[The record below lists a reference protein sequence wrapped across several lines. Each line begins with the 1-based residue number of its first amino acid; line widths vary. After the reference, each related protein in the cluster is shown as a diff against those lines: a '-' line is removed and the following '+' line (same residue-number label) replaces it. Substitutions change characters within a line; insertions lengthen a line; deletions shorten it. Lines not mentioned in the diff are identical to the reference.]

1 MLHPLSTCFF
11 PSDISFLFV
20 NSGPITADT
29 ATPTHMS
36 TPRDIWFAQS
46 DTGPTRKSDETAVS
60 YFVSVRLFPRCKFI
74 LNKVSELK
82 FDWDKK
88 SICHFVIKGLHVPH
102 DDNIQEWWRQ
112 ASKWVGLAIT
122 RVRNDRN
129 TALKWAFFGK
139 WWMDSQMR
147 ANFNDTLTSECAA
160 H

>member
-1 MLHPLSTCFF
+1 M
-11 PSDISFLFV
+11 
-20 NSGPITADT
+20 
-29 ATPTHMS
+29 
-36 TPRDIWFAQS
+36 
-46 DTGPTRKSDETAVS
+46 
-60 YFVSVRLFPRCKFI
+60 
-74 LNKVSELK
+74 SELK
-82 FDWDKK
+82 FDRDKK

-122 RVRNDRN
+122 RVRNDCN

-147 ANFNDTLTSECAA
+147 ANFNDNLTSECAA